1 MNYQNRRKKNRG
13 PDWVPK
19 PITIKQIEWASDRYL
34 GRYVATETQL
44 RRVLKRRL
52 QKNWRA
58 RGEKV
63 TEEERR
69 IGEGLITDQV
79 KKVMDSGRVQ
89 DEKVALMWV
98 EHLSNRGKS
107 VPFIRSKLREKG
119 VARDTIDSC
128 IEQIHSK
135 MVNPSLEAA
144 VVYARKRRFGAYRND
159 ETKQAER
166 KQKDIAS
173 MMRAG
178 HRYDV
183 VSQVLEC
190 TSIDEIESLVDD
202 SIF

>member
-1 MNYQNRRKKNRG
+1 MSYQKRRKKRD

-19 PITIKQIEWASDRYL
+19 PINIKQIQWASDQYL
-34 GRYVATETQL
+34 GRFVATETQL

-52 QKNWRA
+52 QRNWRA

-69 IGEGLITDQV
+69 NGEALVVEQV
-79 KKVMDSGRVQ
+79 KKVMDSGRIK

-98 EHLSNRGKS
+98 EHWSNRGKS
-107 VPFIRSKLREKG
+107 VPFIRMKLREKG

-128 IEQIHSK
+128 IEQIHSQ
-135 MVNPSLEAA
+135 MVNPALEAA
-144 VVYARKRRFGAYRND
+144 VVYARKRRFGAYRKD
-159 ETKQAER
+159 EAKQVDR
-166 KQKDIAS
+166 KQKDIAA

-190 TSIDEIESLVDD
+190 TSIDDIEALVDD
-202 SIF
+202 SLF